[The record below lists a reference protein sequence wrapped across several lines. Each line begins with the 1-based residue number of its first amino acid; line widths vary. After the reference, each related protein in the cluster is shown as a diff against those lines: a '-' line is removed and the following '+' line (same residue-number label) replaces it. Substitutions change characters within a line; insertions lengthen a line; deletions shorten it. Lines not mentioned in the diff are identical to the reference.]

1 MSKCKTIAICN
12 QKGGVGKTTTT
23 VNLGVGL
30 AMKGKRVLLVD
41 ADPQGDLTVS
51 LGWKD
56 NDNLSITLANKIMDF
71 IQDKNSSH
79 DDVVLHHAEGVDLIP
94 ANLELSALELSLVN
108 AMSREVA
115 LKGYLNT
122 VKDKYDYILIDC
134 MPSLSMITV
143 NALSSADS
151 VIIPVQAQFL
161 SAKGMQQLV
170 QTIAKV
176 KRQINPHLKI
186 DGVLFTLV
194 DGRTNLAKS
203 TQDAIKFAYGKNVKI
218 FNTNIPIAIKAAET
232 SSKGKSIYTY
242 APKSTVAQAYEEL
255 TKEVLGI
262 EQREKHRFYAE
273 QDIPLELL
281 DDFPNHP
288 FRVRDDEDMLKLI
301 ESVSERGVLVPA
313 IVRPKAD
320 GRYELISGHRRKRA
334 SECAEKK
341 TLRCM
346 VSDLDDDAAT
356 IIMVDSNI
364 QRTDILPSEKAFAY
378 KMKLDAMKHQGQRTD
393 LTSNPQGRKLVNKET
408 AQIVGEENGDS
419 QTQVR
424 RYVRLTYLVPEL
436 LEMVDEGR
444 IKMRPAVEISY
455 LDEDNQRDLVDAIDT
470 EDCTP
475 SHAQTIKMRKF
486 FDEGKL
492 SSDVITSI
500 MQEEKPNQKEKIIIP
515 NKTVEKYI
523 PKSIPAEKRQDYVC
537 KALEHYG
544 KYLQRMRDRESR

>member
-1 MSKCKTIAICN
+1 MSKERNTDFTLN
-12 QKGGVGKTTTT
+12 S
-23 VNLGVGL
+23 L
-30 AMKGKRVLLVD
+30 D
-41 ADPQGDLTVS
+41 DLFTS
-51 LGWKD
+51 QNERD
-56 NDNLSITLANKIMDF
+56 N
-71 IQDKNSSH
+71 
-79 DDVVLHHAEGVDLIP
+79 
-94 ANLELSALELSLVN
+94 
-108 AMSREVA
+108 
-115 LKGYLNT
+115 GYL
-122 VKDKYDYILIDC
+122 
-134 MPSLSMITV
+134 P
-143 NALSSADS
+143 
-151 VIIPVQAQFL
+151 
-161 SAKGMQQLV
+161 
-170 QTIAKV
+170 
-176 KRQINPHLKI
+176 
-186 DGVLFTLV
+186 
-194 DGRTNLAKS
+194 
-203 TQDAIKFAYGKNVKI
+203 
-218 FNTNIPIAIKAAET
+218 NI
-232 SSKGKSIYTY
+232 
-242 APKSTVAQAYEEL
+242 
-255 TKEVLGI
+255 
-262 EQREKHRFYAE
+262 

-436 LEMVDEGR
+436 LEMIDEGR

>member
-1 MSKCKTIAICN
+1 MSKERNTDFTLN
-12 QKGGVGKTTTT
+12 S
-23 VNLGVGL
+23 L
-30 AMKGKRVLLVD
+30 D
-41 ADPQGDLTVS
+41 DLFTS
-51 LGWKD
+51 QNERD
-56 NDNLSITLANKIMDF
+56 N
-71 IQDKNSSH
+71 
-79 DDVVLHHAEGVDLIP
+79 
-94 ANLELSALELSLVN
+94 
-108 AMSREVA
+108 
-115 LKGYLNT
+115 GYL
-122 VKDKYDYILIDC
+122 
-134 MPSLSMITV
+134 P
-143 NALSSADS
+143 
-151 VIIPVQAQFL
+151 
-161 SAKGMQQLV
+161 
-170 QTIAKV
+170 
-176 KRQINPHLKI
+176 
-186 DGVLFTLV
+186 
-194 DGRTNLAKS
+194 
-203 TQDAIKFAYGKNVKI
+203 
-218 FNTNIPIAIKAAET
+218 NI
-232 SSKGKSIYTY
+232 
-242 APKSTVAQAYEEL
+242 
-255 TKEVLGI
+255 
-262 EQREKHRFYAE
+262 

-500 MQEEKPNQKEKIIIP
+500 MQEEKPNQKEKIVSP

-544 KYLQRMRDRESR
+544 KYLQKMRDRESR

>member
-1 MSKCKTIAICN
+1 MSKERNTDFTLN
-12 QKGGVGKTTTT
+12 S
-23 VNLGVGL
+23 L
-30 AMKGKRVLLVD
+30 D
-41 ADPQGDLTVS
+41 DLFTS
-51 LGWKD
+51 QNERD
-56 NDNLSITLANKIMDF
+56 N
-71 IQDKNSSH
+71 
-79 DDVVLHHAEGVDLIP
+79 
-94 ANLELSALELSLVN
+94 
-108 AMSREVA
+108 
-115 LKGYLNT
+115 GYL
-122 VKDKYDYILIDC
+122 
-134 MPSLSMITV
+134 P
-143 NALSSADS
+143 
-151 VIIPVQAQFL
+151 
-161 SAKGMQQLV
+161 
-170 QTIAKV
+170 
-176 KRQINPHLKI
+176 
-186 DGVLFTLV
+186 
-194 DGRTNLAKS
+194 
-203 TQDAIKFAYGKNVKI
+203 
-218 FNTNIPIAIKAAET
+218 NI
-232 SSKGKSIYTY
+232 
-242 APKSTVAQAYEEL
+242 
-255 TKEVLGI
+255 
-262 EQREKHRFYAE
+262 

-500 MQEEKPNQKEKIIIP
+500 MQEEKPNQKEKIVIP

-544 KYLQRMRDRESR
+544 KYLQKMRDR

>member
-1 MSKCKTIAICN
+1 MSEKRKTDFSLNRLDDLFASQSEREN
-12 QKGGVGKTTTT
+12 
-23 VNLGVGL
+23 GL
-30 AMKGKRVLLVD
+30 T
-41 ADPQGDLTVS
+41 P
-51 LGWKD
+51 
-56 NDNLSITLANKIMDF
+56 
-71 IQDKNSSH
+71 
-79 DDVVLHHAEGVDLIP
+79 
-94 ANLELSALELSLVN
+94 
-108 AMSREVA
+108 
-115 LKGYLNT
+115 
-122 VKDKYDYILIDC
+122 
-134 MPSLSMITV
+134 
-143 NALSSADS
+143 
-151 VIIPVQAQFL
+151 
-161 SAKGMQQLV
+161 
-170 QTIAKV
+170 TIK
-176 KRQINPHLKI
+176 
-186 DGVLFTLV
+186 
-194 DGRTNLAKS
+194 
-203 TQDAIKFAYGKNVKI
+203 
-218 FNTNIPIAIKAAET
+218 
-232 SSKGKSIYTY
+232 
-242 APKSTVAQAYEEL
+242 
-255 TKEVLGI
+255 
-262 EQREKHRFYAE
+262 
-273 QDIPLELL
+273 DIPLEKLVP
-281 DDFPNHP
+281 FQNHP
-288 FRVRDDEDMLKLI
+288 FKVRDDEEMNKLV
-301 ESVSERGVLVPA
+301 ESVSENGVLVPA
-313 IVRPKAD
+313 IVREKD
-320 GRYELISGHRRKRA
+320 NGEYEIISGHRRKFA
-334 SECAEKK
+334 SEIAGKN

>member
-1 MSKCKTIAICN
+1 MSKERNTDFTLN
-12 QKGGVGKTTTT
+12 S
-23 VNLGVGL
+23 L
-30 AMKGKRVLLVD
+30 D
-41 ADPQGDLTVS
+41 DLFTS
-51 LGWKD
+51 QNERD
-56 NDNLSITLANKIMDF
+56 N
-71 IQDKNSSH
+71 
-79 DDVVLHHAEGVDLIP
+79 
-94 ANLELSALELSLVN
+94 
-108 AMSREVA
+108 
-115 LKGYLNT
+115 GYL
-122 VKDKYDYILIDC
+122 
-134 MPSLSMITV
+134 P
-143 NALSSADS
+143 
-151 VIIPVQAQFL
+151 
-161 SAKGMQQLV
+161 
-170 QTIAKV
+170 
-176 KRQINPHLKI
+176 
-186 DGVLFTLV
+186 
-194 DGRTNLAKS
+194 
-203 TQDAIKFAYGKNVKI
+203 
-218 FNTNIPIAIKAAET
+218 NI
-232 SSKGKSIYTY
+232 
-242 APKSTVAQAYEEL
+242 
-255 TKEVLGI
+255 
-262 EQREKHRFYAE
+262 

-288 FRVRDDEDMLKLI
+288 FKVRDDEDMLKLI

-378 KMKLDAMKHQGQRTD
+378 KMKLDAMKHQGERTD
-393 LTSNPQGRKLVNKET
+393 LTSRPVGKKLLSIEKLAEDVDES
-408 AQIVGEENGDS
+408 ARQI
-419 QTQVR
+419 Q

-475 SHAQTIKMRKF
+475 SHAQAIRMKKIF
-486 FDEGKL
+486 NDGELDADKI
-492 SSDVITSI
+492 SEI
-500 MQEEKPNQKEKIIIP
+500 MQEEKPNQKEKIVIP

-523 PKSIPAEKRQDYVC
+523 PNSIPAKKRQDYVC

>member
-1 MSKCKTIAICN
+1 MSKERNTDFTLN
-12 QKGGVGKTTTT
+12 S
-23 VNLGVGL
+23 L
-30 AMKGKRVLLVD
+30 D
-41 ADPQGDLTVS
+41 DLFTS
-51 LGWKD
+51 QNERD
-56 NDNLSITLANKIMDF
+56 N
-71 IQDKNSSH
+71 
-79 DDVVLHHAEGVDLIP
+79 
-94 ANLELSALELSLVN
+94 
-108 AMSREVA
+108 
-115 LKGYLNT
+115 GYL
-122 VKDKYDYILIDC
+122 
-134 MPSLSMITV
+134 P
-143 NALSSADS
+143 
-151 VIIPVQAQFL
+151 
-161 SAKGMQQLV
+161 
-170 QTIAKV
+170 
-176 KRQINPHLKI
+176 
-186 DGVLFTLV
+186 
-194 DGRTNLAKS
+194 
-203 TQDAIKFAYGKNVKI
+203 
-218 FNTNIPIAIKAAET
+218 NI
-232 SSKGKSIYTY
+232 
-242 APKSTVAQAYEEL
+242 
-255 TKEVLGI
+255 
-262 EQREKHRFYAE
+262 

-288 FRVRDDEDMLKLI
+288 FKVRDDEDMLKLI

-378 KMKLDAMKHQGQRTD
+378 KMKLDAMKHQGDRTD
-393 LTSNPQGRKLVNKET
+393 LTSTPQVEKLQGKSTLSVDKLGE
-408 AQIVGEENGDS
+408 QVGESRE
-419 QTQVR
+419 QVR

-475 SHAQTIKMRKF
+475 SHAQAIRMKKMFNDGELDADKIS
-486 FDEGKL
+486 E
-492 SSDVITSI
+492 I
-500 MQEEKPNQKEKIIIP
+500 MQEEKPNQKEKIVIP

-523 PKSIPAEKRQDYVC
+523 PKSIPAEKRRDYVC